1 MSRLYLG
8 ITFNFL
14 EIQTMK
20 KSLLALAAMG
30 AFVSAAQAQSSV
42 TVYGLIDAGV
52 GSSSVTAGAG
62 GANTIKQNFVGGF
75 TSSNGTGMEAGS
87 RLGFRGTE
95 DLGGGL
101 KAGFVLETGINF
113 SNSQSTT
120 TAPVAT
126 DSTLANGSSMFGNV
140 RNAYASLGSGSFG
153 ELRIGTQDS
162 LYKNMIGFYD
172 PTKEANITGGVS
184 LTQQG
189 MTTRFGQAATYQAP
203 TMAGVTVRAQYANDG
218 STYGN
223 TGTTQYATTNNAWSL
238 SAKFDQGP
246 LSIGA
251 VYEARLQFTPTAGT
265 ANSAVA
271 LLPNLTSVANQPS
284 INTYAVGAEYDFKV
298 VKPAIQYYNQKW
310 NSATQAATGTVSGVQ
325 AGVTAPITPTVSLVA
340 SYISGKI
347 TNAGSDL
354 YNTAGY
360 QAQVNYALSKRSR
373 LYGIWGQTNWN
384 SQRVATTA
392 DVKAQQYGIGMLHT
406 F

>member
-1 MSRLYLG
+1 
-8 ITFNFL
+8 
-14 EIQTMK
+14 MK
-20 KSLLALAAMG
+20 KSLLAVAAMT
-30 AFVSAAQAQSSV
+30 AFAGAAQAQSSV

-52 GSSSVTAGAG
+52 GSSSITSGTG
-62 GANTIKQNFVGGF
+62 GANTTKQNFVGGF

-101 KAGFVLETGINF
+101 AAGFVLETGVNF
-113 SNSQSTT
+113 SNTQSTT

-126 DSTLANGSSMFGNV
+126 DSTLANGSAMFGNV
-140 RNAYASLGSGSFG
+140 RNAYASLGNKSFG

-162 LYKNMIGFYD
+162 LAKNIIGFYD

-189 MTTRFGQAATYQAP
+189 LTTSFSQAATYQAP
-203 TMAGVTVRAQYANDG
+203 TMSGVTVRAQYANDG

-223 TGTTQYATTNNAWSL
+223 VGTTNVSTTNNAWSA

-251 VYEARLQFTPTAGT
+251 VYESRLQFTPAAGT
-265 ANSAVA
+265 ASNAVA
-271 LLPNLTSVANQPS
+271 LLPNLTSTANQSS
-284 INTYAVGAEYDFKV
+284 INSYVVAAEYDLKV

-310 NSATQAATGTVSGVQ
+310 NSTTQTATGVISGIQ
-325 AGVTAPITPTVSLVA
+325 AGLTAPVTPTVSLVA